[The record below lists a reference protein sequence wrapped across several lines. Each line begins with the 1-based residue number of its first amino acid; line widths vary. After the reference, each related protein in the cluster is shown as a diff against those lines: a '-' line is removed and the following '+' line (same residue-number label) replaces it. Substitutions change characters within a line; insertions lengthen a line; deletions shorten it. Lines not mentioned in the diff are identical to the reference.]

1 MEKLVYLGWD
11 ASGGDGDALRDRL
24 LGELAP
30 ALSAGGAVA
39 VQVAVADGAV
49 GGEGVFAFSSEGS
62 PKDAVVSFWLEAS
75 ADRAWAE
82 ALLAEAFATMHGYL
96 VCESRPIVAPGP
108 VQPGDRSAGAS
119 QITCIAAR
127 DDLTHAEFVA
137 RWQGEFCAAAIE
149 CQDTMAYVRNEVVRP
164 LTDDAP
170 DWWAIVEE
178 TFPLAALTD
187 PEVFYDAVGDA
198 ERLAANQARLFEAV
212 GELIDLSRVDARF
225 YSEYRFDIDDRRVPR

>member
-1 MEKLVYLGWD
+1 M
-11 ASGGDGDALRDRL
+11 
-24 LGELAP
+24 
-30 ALSAGGAVA
+30 
-39 VQVAVADGAV
+39 
-49 GGEGVFAFSSEGS
+49 
-62 PKDAVVSFWLEAS
+62 
-75 ADRAWAE
+75 
-82 ALLAEAFATMHGYL
+82 
-96 VCESRPIVAPGP
+96 
-108 VQPGDRSAGAS
+108 GAS

-187 PEVFYDAVGDA
+187 PEVFYDAVGDP